1 MIFGGGNGGHR
12 LTPFFGGLLREI
24 PAPPPPFILVGMD
37 KIVKNG
43 IVWEVIGRSGS
54 TLRVQHKCTRWEPVI
69 DGKTLGF
76 KTVNVMLVS
85 NILPEEECPKK
96 PRNTT

>member
-1 MIFGGGNGGHR
+1 MK
-12 LTPFFGGLLREI
+12 
-24 PAPPPPFILVGMD
+24 
-37 KIVKNG
+37 KIVRNN

-54 TLRVQHKCTRWEPVI
+54 TLRVQHKCTKWEPVI
-69 DGKTLGF
+69 EGKTLKF

-85 NILPEEECPKK
+85 NLLPEEECPKK